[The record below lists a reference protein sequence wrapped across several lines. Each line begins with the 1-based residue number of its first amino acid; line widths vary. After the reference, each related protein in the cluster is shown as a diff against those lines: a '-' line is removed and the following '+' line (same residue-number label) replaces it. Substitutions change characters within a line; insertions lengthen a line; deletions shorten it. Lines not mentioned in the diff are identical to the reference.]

1 MERYKYRSPALPKPG
16 NRGEAERLLTQGVQA
31 QERNRLGEAIE
42 AYRQAAKIDPTFF
55 DAHYNCGVAAY
66 EAGDLPQCLLAYEW
80 ALAINPVSV
89 KARFNFAVALQKANY
104 PRDAANE
111 LEKLLAN
118 NSSEARA
125 HFALANLYAQQLD
138 QPAKARDHYLR
149 LLELEPQHPQATAV
163 RYWLELLRWRSSRR
177 FSASRTG
184 GTKDA
189 ISFSGARCAWA
200 VVRAI
205 FGAGNLPRVRLAC

>member
-1 MERYKYRSPALPKPG
+1 MERYQYRSPALPKPG

-118 NSSEARA
+118 NPSEARA

-138 QPAKARDHYLR
+138 QPAKAREHYLR

-163 RYWLELLRWRSSRR
+163 RYWLE
-177 FSASRTG
+177 A
-184 GTKDA
+184 
-189 ISFSGARCAWA
+189 
-200 VVRAI
+200 
-205 FGAGNLPRVRLAC
+205 NP